1 MAVGQDPTPARRL
14 WRALGVLVFLVGV
27 AVVWLALTFEWD
39 LSQDWEAGVGI
50 EWMPMSFEFI
60 GLMAVLGV
68 AGAAL
73 VIGVLLLVG
82 RLPRPPRHTATHD
95 RGPRS
100 SRDTDQ
106 FGQQRRCRCC
116 GSTERLYPNDDI
128 CFECDVAYYS

>member
-1 MAVGQDPTPARRL
+1 MAAGQDPTPVRKR
-14 WRALGVLVFLVGV
+14 WRALGVLVFLSGI

-60 GLMAVLGV
+60 GLMAVIGA

-73 VIGVLLLVG
+73 VVGVMLMVG

-100 SRDTDQ
+100 PRDTDRV
-106 FGQQRRCRCC
+106 GQRRCRSC
-116 GSTERLYPNDDI
+116 GSTEGLYPNDDI
-128 CFECDVAYYS
+128 CSECDVAYYS